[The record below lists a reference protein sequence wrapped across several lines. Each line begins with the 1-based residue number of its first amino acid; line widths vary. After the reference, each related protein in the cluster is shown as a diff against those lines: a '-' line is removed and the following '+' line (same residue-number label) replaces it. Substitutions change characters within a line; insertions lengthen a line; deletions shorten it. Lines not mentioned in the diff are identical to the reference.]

1 MGMREWQVLAR
12 VELPTALPL
21 IIAGIRTAAVAAVAT
36 ATLAA
41 LIAGGGLGRFIV
53 DGFALQDQAM
63 LVGGAILVALLAVAT
78 ERLFTLAERRLVSQG
93 IRLAGGLDTADLAA
107 GVPAAIRPR

>member
-1 MGMREWQVLAR
+1 M
-12 VELPTALPL
+12 
-21 IIAGIRTAAVAAVAT
+21 IIAGMRTAAVAVVAT

-41 LIAGGGLGRFIV
+41 LIAGGGLGRYIV

-78 ERLFTLAERRLVSQG
+78 ERLSRSPS
-93 IRLAGGLDTADLAA
+93 AGSCHPGSAW
-107 GVPAAIRPR
+107 PAAPTRPTWRRASRQRCPPAGSRGVAR